1 MESAPRPAVEF
12 RSVRENPWWI
22 PPFLGGVPIGVSP
35 AQLRLLG
42 VLTFA
47 LFFENYDL
55 SVLGNALPQLAD
67 SFGLSKAELG
77 DFTSITRLGSLPA
90 FLLIP
95 LADRIGRRRLLL
107 WSVVCMSLGSALT
120 ATSQTATQFV
130 VFQFMTRAFLV
141 TSSIVSVVIVTE
153 EFPAEYRGWG
163 IGMLAGVSS
172 IGFGL
177 GAGLYGA
184 VKVLPFGWRA
194 LYLVGLAP
202 LLLMVWLRRGVVETR
217 RFEHARGE
225 ALAREGVGTALA
237 GALQPLV
244 ALVREHPGRALA
256 LGLVGI
262 FASAGFGVSFQFI
275 SQFLQTERGWSPAQF
290 GLMSIFF
297 GAFGIIGNP
306 AAGRLADRF
315 GRRAVA
321 AGALVLFPLVALV
334 FFAGPAWSMAVPWT
348 AMVFLNMATGVML
361 RALTSELF
369 PTAFRS
375 AAGGTQ
381 AMLETLGVVA
391 GLWLYSR
398 LMGRFDNQELVIPL
412 LSLGT
417 LIAAAAIWLVP
428 ETARRELEQINQ
440 EEPAP

>member
-1 MESAPRPAVEF
+1 MDSAPSVEF
-12 RSVRENPWWI
+12 RSVRDNPWWI
-22 PPFLGGVPIGVSP
+22 PPFLGGVPVGVSP

-55 SVLGNALPQLAD
+55 SVLGNALPQIAA
-67 SFGLSKAELG
+67 SFGLSKGELG

-107 WSVVCMSLGSALT
+107 FSVACMSVGSALT

-130 VFQFMTRAFLV
+130 LFQFMTRAFLV
-141 TSSIVSVVIVTE
+141 ASAIVAVVIITE

-177 GAGLYGA
+177 GAALYGA

-202 LLLMVWLRRGVVETR
+202 VALFFWLRSGVVETR
-217 RFEHARGE
+217 RFERARGQS
-225 ALAREGVGTALA
+225 LAREGVRAAVAGAFAPLAALA
-237 GALQPLV
+237 REYPL
-244 ALVREHPGRALA
+244 RALT
-256 LGLVGI
+256 LGAVGI
-262 FASAGFGVSFQFI
+262 FSSAGIGVSFQFV
-275 SQFLQTERGWSPAQF
+275 SQFLQTERGWSPAEF
-290 GLMSIFF
+290 GVMSIFF
-297 GAFGIIGNP
+297 GAFGIIGNLV
-306 AAGRLADRF
+306 AGRLADRF
-315 GRRAVA
+315 GRRAIAA
-321 AGALVLFPLVALV
+321 AGLAGFPLVALA
-334 FFAGPAWSMAVPWT
+334 FYAGPAWAVALPWT
-348 AMVFLNMATGVML
+348 AMVFLNMAAGVML
-361 RALTSELF
+361 RALTTELF

-381 AMLETLGVVA
+381 AMLETLGVVS

-398 LMGRFDNQELVIPL
+398 VMDRLDDQQVVIPL
-412 LSLGT
+412 LSLAT
-417 LIAAAAIWLVP
+417 LVAAAAIWLLP
-428 ETARRELEQINQ
+428 ETARRELEQISQ
-440 EEPAP
+440 EEPAQ